1 MIKLHNLKKI
11 NKYKVLLAISVL
23 LLFVA
28 VLDTQHNRNLYN
40 RESIKNMLIKEE
52 VETLKFEKGL
62 KDNEITSLKKEVEDL
77 KAQLPKWTSL
87 GIFEITSYYFGE
99 DIYGDSIAKSCK
111 ENDHKKA
118 IVEHTIAVDPNII
131 PYGTKAKINDVVYVA
146 EDCGGAVKGNVI
158 DVWVENESNSFGRKT
173 SEVFILK

>member
-77 KAQLPKWTSL
+77 KAQLPK
-87 GIFEITSYYFGE
+87 
-99 DIYGDSIAKSCK
+99 
-111 ENDHKKA
+111 
-118 IVEHTIAVDPNII
+118 
-131 PYGTKAKINDVVYVA
+131 
-146 EDCGGAVKGNVI
+146 
-158 DVWVENESNSFGRKT
+158 
-173 SEVFILK
+173 